1 MKPGYVAAGVG
12 TLLVGMVLWSLVNP
26 GRSASA
32 QGGPRRF
39 EYSCVPTLE
48 KPWKPEGA
56 IKLNALGAQGWEMV
70 QQLPSNPDVF
80 CFKRVLPY

>member
-1 MKPGYVAAGVG
+1 MKAAHFAAGIG
-12 TLLVGMVLWSLVNP
+12 MLLVGMVLGSLLGG

-56 IKLNALGAQGWEMV
+56 NKLNALGAQGWEMV
-70 QQLPSNPDVF
+70 QQLPSNPDVY